1 MKWHYIRFGDE
12 KYVDAK
18 GRIVGSIS
26 RARDEWYAVYE
37 GKPLGSFID
46 EESAKGAV
54 EDKHA
59 HPNRVTLRRA

>member
-1 MKWHYIRFGDE
+1 MKWHEIRFGE
-12 KYVDAK
+12 AKYVDDK

-26 RARDEWYAVYE
+26 RLHDEYAAVYE
-37 GKPLGSFID
+37 GKPLGSFIN
-46 EESAKGAV
+46 EESAKSAV